1 MPQPNRAPGAPG
13 AKPRWTSSA
22 KTGVGTAIGSD
33 SYLWFTLSHGIVT
46 EVYYAFVD
54 DASLRGMGFVVTNRT
69 DFLSDELHDADS
81 KVSYLAEGVPAF
93 EMENRCRSGR
103 YKIEKKVLSDPRR
116 SVLLQE
122 ICFTALQ
129 GKIEDYSL
137 FLLTAPHLGN
147 QGQDNTACTGEFKG
161 MPMLFAKQVGFS
173 IALAC
178 STPARRQFRPPRRCR
193 SDRIPPG

>member
-1 MPQPNRAPGAPG
+1 
-13 AKPRWTSSA
+13 
-22 KTGVGTAIGSD
+22 VGTAIGSD